1 MIKRE
6 KKIGSSHSA
15 REEGR
20 AKEWYYIGK
29 ENLFITGNKAPFPFS
44 LNCLLFIYVS
54 DSIRHF
60 DSRSQH
66 PAI

>member
-15 REEGR
+15 RGEER
-20 AKEWYYIGK
+20 AKEWCYIEK
-29 ENLFITGNKAPFPFS
+29 ENLFITGNKAPFSFS
-44 LNCLLFIYVS
+44 LNCLLFIYDS
-54 DSIRHF
+54 DSIHHF